1 MKTHFY
7 ILLMLGMVFLLG
19 CEDEKLGTDLGVTN
33 VVLPDISEESLGTEI
48 TIQGNGF
55 IDCDVLAL
63 SPLSGGTE
71 QPIYMETR
79 EVQSDHITVLYPSTA
94 TKDSYG
100 LVLVRGSKMRTLGVI
115 NSTVGV
121 MPDENLRNALSALF
135 PDIFK
140 GEKISSSAKY
150 VTFTDGTLNISD
162 KNITSLEGLEYFS
175 NIRKLICN
183 NNDISEIPAEVLSRL
198 SELTAQNTGLT
209 KLELA
214 TSEQPNTTLVS
225 LNIDGSTKLESVDLY
240 YCYNIE
246 KFSALNCKLVYLDV
260 RNYHSIY
267 GGCLNYNSTDFKF
280 TFSDDA
286 SKERLPENG
295 ILVDGL
301 ILQQ

>member
-79 EVQSDHITVLYPSTA
+79 EVASDHITVLYPSTA

-183 NNDISEIPAEVLSRL
+183 NNDISEIPAH
-198 SELTAQNTGLT
+198 
-209 KLELA
+209 
-214 TSEQPNTTLVS
+214 P
-225 LNIDGSTKLESVDLY
+225 
-240 YCYNIE
+240 
-246 KFSALNCKLVYLDV
+246 V
-260 RNYHSIY
+260 RNAPI
-267 GGCLNYNSTDFKF
+267 
-280 TFSDDA
+280 
-286 SKERLPENG
+286 P
-295 ILVDGL
+295 
-301 ILQQ
+301 

>member
-33 VVLPDISEESLGTEI
+33 VVLPDISEES
-48 TIQGNGF
+48 
-55 IDCDVLAL
+55 
-63 SPLSGGTE
+63 
-71 QPIYMETR
+71 
-79 EVQSDHITVLYPSTA
+79 LYPSTA

-209 KLELA
+209 KMEV
-214 TSEQPNTTLVS
+214 PN
-225 LNIDGSTKLESVDLY
+225 
-240 YCYNIE
+240 
-246 KFSALNCKLVYLDV
+246 
-260 RNYHSIY
+260 
-267 GGCLNYNSTDFKF
+267 
-280 TFSDDA
+280 
-286 SKERLPENG
+286 
-295 ILVDGL
+295 
-301 ILQQ
+301 

>member
-79 EVQSDHITVLYPSTA
+79 EVSSDHITVLYPSTA
-94 TKDSYG
+94 NKDSYG

-140 GEKISSSAKY
+140 ERRFLPVRSMSHSLMAHWISAIRISLLWKDSS
-150 VTFTDGTLNISD
+150 IS
-162 KNITSLEGLEYFS
+162 
-175 NIRKLICN
+175 
-183 NNDISEIPAEVLSRL
+183 
-198 SELTAQNTGLT
+198 
-209 KLELA
+209 A
-214 TSEQPNTTLVS
+214 TSVN
-225 LNIDGSTKLESVDLY
+225 
-240 YCYNIE
+240 
-246 KFSALNCKLVYLDV
+246 
-260 RNYHSIY
+260 
-267 GGCLNYNSTDFKF
+267 
-280 TFSDDA
+280 
-286 SKERLPENG
+286 
-295 ILVDGL
+295 
-301 ILQQ
+301 

>member
-150 VTFTDGTLNISD
+150 VTFTDGT
-162 KNITSLEGLEYFS
+162 ITD
-175 NIRKLICN
+175 C
-183 NNDISEIPAEVLSRL
+183 P
-198 SELTAQNTGLT
+198 
-209 KLELA
+209 
-214 TSEQPNTTLVS
+214 
-225 LNIDGSTKLESVDLY
+225 
-240 YCYNIE
+240 
-246 KFSALNCKLVYLDV
+246 
-260 RNYHSIY
+260 
-267 GGCLNYNSTDFKF
+267 
-280 TFSDDA
+280 
-286 SKERLPENG
+286 
-295 ILVDGL
+295 
-301 ILQQ
+301 